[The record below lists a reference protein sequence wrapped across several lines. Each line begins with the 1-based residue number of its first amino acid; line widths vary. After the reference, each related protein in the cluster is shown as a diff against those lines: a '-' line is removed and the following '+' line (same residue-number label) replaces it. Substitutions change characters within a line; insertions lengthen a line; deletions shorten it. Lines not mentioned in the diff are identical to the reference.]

1 MSPLEHIILAL
12 FVRTSRRFCVTR
24 HGLSSFLFLIPLLV
38 SSLLPARCSFSF
50 EKYRGRE
57 EGRERKAV
65 WWKILATDKSLR
77 PGKGSKEKGTFVEK
91 QESNCQIKGFTRR
104 ILNDAPRSKDQA
116 SISEDI
122 SQSFILPLSNEIPF
136 LPEYFDVIITRG
148 PNCACLGNFTE
159 KMEER

>member
-1 MSPLEHIILAL
+1 MSRDTAYLPS
-12 FVRTSRRFCVTR
+12 F
-24 HGLSSFLFLIPLLV
+24 FLFP
-38 SSLLPARCSFSF
+38 SSSPPPSLHAAVFPSRNT
-50 EKYRGRE
+50 
-57 EGRERKAV
+57 EGERKGG
-65 WWKILATDKSLR
+65 KGKLCGGKSSPR
-77 PGKGSKEKGTFVEK
+77 INPCPGKGSKEKGTFVEK

-136 LPEYFDVIITRG
+136 LPEYFDVIIMRG